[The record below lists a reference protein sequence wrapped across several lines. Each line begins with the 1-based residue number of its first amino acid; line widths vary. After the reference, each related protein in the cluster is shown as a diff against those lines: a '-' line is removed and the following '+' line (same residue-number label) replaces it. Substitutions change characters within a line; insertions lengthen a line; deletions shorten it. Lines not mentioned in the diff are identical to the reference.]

1 MPTVSNIGNCPLPQ
15 ALRRRSTQ
23 VTHLSASCGKASSRT
38 LCAGDDSYYRAA
50 WADHLPVVR
59 SAASASAKGL

>member
-15 ALRRRSTQ
+15 ALRSRRAE
-23 VTHLSASCGKASSRT
+23 VKRLSASWGKASSRT

>member
-23 VTHLSASCGKASSRT
+23 ATHLSASWGKASSRT
-38 LCAGDDSYYRAA
+38 LCAGADSYYRAA